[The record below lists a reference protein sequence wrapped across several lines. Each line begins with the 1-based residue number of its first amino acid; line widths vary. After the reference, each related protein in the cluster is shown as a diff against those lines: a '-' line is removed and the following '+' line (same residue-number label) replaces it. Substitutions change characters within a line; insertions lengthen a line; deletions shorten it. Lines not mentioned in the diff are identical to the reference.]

1 MFVDAVLAEYVR
13 DGVVESE
20 HRGFLA
26 ALNADGSIFKS
37 LGDVETKIFPRS
49 TVKCAQAS
57 AMVRSGLD
65 LEPRLLALAQ
75 SSHSGGEIHMD
86 GAREILASVGLSE
99 SALQC
104 ALDRP
109 LGDAERRAWGE
120 KAPTQ
125 IAMNC
130 SGKHAAML
138 ATCVKNGWPIESYLE
153 QSHPLQLAIK
163 AELEELAGEKIS
175 VTSTDGCGAP
185 LFLLSLIGLARAVRE
200 ITISTDPVHQ
210 SVMSAARAFPEMVGG
225 SGRHNTEMMQQVPGL
240 FMKDGAEA
248 VNVCS
253 LSDGRTFVFK
263 VSDGSLR
270 AFRTIVHACLK
281 DFGIDTELTPEK
293 VMGGPRVIG
302 TIRATIAARANKSN
316 G

>member
-1 MFVDAVLAEYVR
+1 MFNDAVLAEYVR

-20 HRGFLA
+20 HRGFLL
-26 ALNADGSIFKS
+26 ALKADGSIFKS

-75 SSHSGGEIHMD
+75 SSHSGGQMHLD

-120 KAPTQ
+120 MPPTQ

-138 ATCVKNGWPIESYLE
+138 ATCVKNGWPIETYLE

-163 AELEELAGEKIS
+163 AELEDLAGETIS
-175 VTSTDGCGAP
+175 LTSTDGCGAP
-185 LFLLSLIGLARAVRE
+185 LFLLSLIGLARAVRA

-225 SGRHNTEMMQQVPGL
+225 VGRHNTEMMQQVAGL

-253 LSDGRTFVFK
+253 LDDGRTFVFK

-281 DFGIDTELTPEK
+281 DFGIDTPLTLEK

-302 TIRATIAARANKSN
+302 TIRATI
-316 G
+316 

>member
-1 MFVDAVLAEYVR
+1 MFNDAVLAEYVR

-20 HRGFLA
+20 HRGFLV
-26 ALNADGSIFKS
+26 ALNADGSTFKS

-75 SSHSGGEIHMD
+75 SSHSGAQMHLD

-120 KAPTQ
+120 KPPTQ

-163 AELEELAGEKIS
+163 AELEDLAGETIS
-175 VTSTDGCGAP
+175 LTSTDGCGAP
-185 LFLLSLIGLARAVRE
+185 LFLLSLIGLARAVRA
-200 ITISTDPVHQ
+200 ITISSDPVHQ
-210 SVMSAARAFPEMVGG
+210 SVISAARAFPEMVGG
-225 SGRHNTEMMQQVPGL
+225 IGRHNTEMMQQVPGL

-253 LSDGRTFVFK
+253 LADGRTFVFK

-281 DFGIDTELTPEK
+281 DFGIDTPLTLEK

-302 TIRATIAARANKSN
+302 TIRATI
-316 G
+316 

>member
-1 MFVDAVLAEYVR
+1 MFNDAVLAEYVR

-75 SSHSGGEIHMD
+75 SSHSGAQMHLD
-86 GAREILASVGLSE
+86 GAREILASVGLAE

-120 KAPTQ
+120 NPPTQ

-138 ATCVKNGWPIESYLE
+138 ATCVKNGWPIETYLDAN
-153 QSHPLQLAIK
+153 HPLQLAIK
-163 AELEELAGEKIS
+163 EELENLAGEKITL
-175 VTSTDGCGAP
+175 TSTDGCGAP
-185 LFLLSLIGLARAVRE
+185 LFLLSLIGLARAVRA
-200 ITISTDPVHQ
+200 ITISSDLVHQ
-210 SVMSAARAFPEMVGG
+210 SVMNAARAFPEMVGG
-225 SGRHNTEMMQQVPGL
+225 VGRHNTEMMQQVSGL

-253 LSDGRTFVFK
+253 LIDGRTFAFK

-281 DFGIDTELTPEK
+281 DFGIDTALTPEK

-302 TIRATIAARANKSN
+302 TIRATI
-316 G
+316 

>member
-1 MFVDAVLAEYVR
+1 MFKDVVLAEYVR

-26 ALNADGSIFKS
+26 MLNADGTIFKS
-37 LGDVETKIFPRS
+37 LGDIETKIYPRS

-57 AMVRSGLD
+57 AMVRHGLK

-75 SSHSGGEIHMD
+75 SSHSGAAMHMD
-86 GAREILASVGLSE
+86 GAREILASVGLDE

-109 LGDAERRAWGE
+109 LGDAERRSWGDA
-120 KAPTQ
+120 APTR

-130 SGKHAAML
+130 SGKHAAMI
-138 ATCVKNGWPIESYLE
+138 ATCVINKWPVDNYLDAA
-153 QSHPLQLAIK
+153 HPLQVAIK
-163 AELEELAGEKIS
+163 AELETLAGEKIS

-185 LFLLSLIGLARAVRE
+185 LFLISVIGLARAIRT
-200 ITISTDPVHQ
+200 ITISADPTHK
-210 SVMSAARAFPEMVGG
+210 SVMDAARAFPEMVGG
-225 SGRHNTEMMQQVPGL
+225 IGRHNTEMMQEVPGL

-253 LSDGRTFVFK
+253 LSDGRALVFK

-281 DFGIDTELTPEK
+281 EFGIDTSFTPEK

-302 TIRATIAARANKSN
+302 TIRATI
-316 G
+316 

>member
-1 MFVDAVLAEYVR
+1 MFNDAVLAEYVR

-26 ALNADGSIFKS
+26 MLNADGTNFKS
-37 LGDVETKIFPRS
+37 LGDIETKIYPRS

-57 AMVRSGLD
+57 AMVRHGLI

-75 SSHSGGEIHMD
+75 SSHSGAAMHMD
-86 GAREILASVGLSE
+86 GAREILTSVGLDE

-109 LGDAERRAWGE
+109 LGDAERRAWGD
-120 KAPTQ
+120 ADPTR

-130 SGKHAAML
+130 SGKHAAMI
-138 ATCVKNGWPIESYLE
+138 ATCVINNWPVDSYLDAA
-153 QSHPLQLAIK
+153 HPLQVAIK
-163 AELEELAGEKIS
+163 EELETLSGEKIT

-185 LFLLSLIGLARAVRE
+185 LFLISLIGLARAIRV
-200 ITISTDPVHQ
+200 ITISSDPIHK
-210 SVMSAARAFPEMVGG
+210 SVMDAARTFPEMVGG
-225 SGRHNTEMMQQVPGL
+225 VGRHNTEMMQAVPGL

-270 AFRTIVHACLK
+270 AFRTIVHACLME
-281 DFGIDTELTPEK
+281 FGIDTSFTPEK

-302 TIRATIAARANKSN
+302 TIRATI
-316 G
+316 

>member
-1 MFVDAVLAEYVR
+1 MFNDVVLAEYVR

-26 ALNADGSIFKS
+26 MLNADGTIFKS
-37 LGDVETKIFPRS
+37 LGDLETKIYPRS

-57 AMVRSGLD
+57 AMVRHGLN

-75 SSHSGGEIHMD
+75 SSHSGAAMHMD
-86 GAREILASVGLSE
+86 GAREILASVGLDE

-109 LGDAERRAWGE
+109 LGDAERRTWGDA
-120 KAPTQ
+120 APTR

-130 SGKHAAML
+130 SGKHAAMI
-138 ATCVKNGWPIESYLE
+138 ATCVINKWPVDNYLDAA
-153 QSHPLQLAIK
+153 HPLQVAIK
-163 AELEELAGEKIS
+163 TELETLASEKIS

-185 LFLLSLIGLARAVRE
+185 LFLLSVIGLARAIRT
-200 ITISTDPVHQ
+200 ITISADPIHK
-210 SVMSAARAFPEMVGG
+210 SVMDAARAFPEMVGG
-225 SGRHNTEMMQQVPGL
+225 VGRHNTEMMQEVPGL

-248 VNVCS
+248 VNVSS

-281 DFGIDTELTPEK
+281 DFGIDTSFTPEK

-302 TIRATIAARANKSN
+302 TIRATI
-316 G
+316 

>member
-1 MFVDAVLAEYVR
+1 
-13 DGVVESE
+13 
-20 HRGFLA
+20 
-26 ALNADGSIFKS
+26 
-37 LGDVETKIFPRS
+37 
-49 TVKCAQAS
+49 
-57 AMVRSGLD
+57 LD
-65 LEPRLLALAQ
+65 LEPHLLALAQ
-75 SSHSGGEIHMD
+75 SSHSGAQMHLD
-86 GAREILASVGLSE
+86 GAREILASVGLAE

-120 KAPTQ
+120 NPPTQ

-138 ATCVKNGWPIESYLE
+138 ATCVKNGWPIETYLDAN
-153 QSHPLQLAIK
+153 HPLQLAIK
-163 AELEELAGEKIS
+163 SELEELAGEKITL
-175 VTSTDGCGAP
+175 TSTDGCGAP
-185 LFLLSLIGLARAVRE
+185 LFLLSLIGLARAIRA

-210 SVMSAARAFPEMVGG
+210 SVMNAARAFPEMVGG
-225 SGRHNTEMMQQVPGL
+225 VGRHNTEMMQQVPGL

-281 DFGIDTELTPEK
+281 DFGIDTALTPEK

-302 TIRATIAARANKSN
+302 TIRATI
-316 G
+316 

>member
-1 MFVDAVLAEYVR
+1 MFVDAVLAKYVR

-57 AMVRSGLD
+57 AMVRSGLN

-75 SSHSGGEIHMD
+75 SSHSGAQMHMD
-86 GAREILASVGLSE
+86 GAREILASVGLAE

-109 LGDAERRAWGE
+109 LGDAERRTWGE
-120 KAPTQ
+120 KPPTQ

-138 ATCVKNGWPIESYLE
+138 ATCVKNGWPIETYLE
-153 QSHPLQLAIK
+153 ASHPLQLAIK
-163 AELEELAGEKIS
+163 AELEELAGEVITL
-175 VTSTDGCGAP
+175 TSTDGCGAP
-185 LFLLSLIGLARAVRE
+185 LFLLSLIGLARAVHE

-210 SVMSAARAFPEMVGG
+210 SVMNAARAFPEMVGG
-225 SGRHNTEMMQQVPGL
+225 VGRHNTEMMQQVSGL

-248 VNVCS
+248 VNICS
-253 LSDGRTFVFK
+253 LIDGRTFVFK

-281 DFGIDTELTPEK
+281 DFGIDTALTPEK

-302 TIRATIAARANKSN
+302 TIRATI
-316 G
+316 

>member
-1 MFVDAVLAEYVR
+1 MFNDAVLAEYVR

-20 HRGFLA
+20 HRGFMV
-26 ALNADGSIFKS
+26 ALNTDGSIFKS

-75 SSHSGGEIHMD
+75 SSHSGGQMHMD

-109 LGDAERRAWGE
+109 LGDTERRAWGE
-120 KAPTQ
+120 KPPTQ

-138 ATCVKNGWPIESYLE
+138 ATCVKNGWPIETYLE

-163 AELEELAGEKIS
+163 AELEELAGETIS
-175 VTSTDGCGAP
+175 LTSTDGCGAP
-185 LFLLSLIGLARAVRE
+185 LFLLSLIGLARAVRA

-210 SVMSAARAFPEMVGG
+210 SVMRAARAFPEMVGG
-225 SGRHNTEMMQQVPGL
+225 IGRHNTEMMQQVPGL

-253 LSDGRTFVFK
+253 LADGRTFVFK

-281 DFGIDTELTPEK
+281 DFGIDTPLTLEK

-302 TIRATIAARANKSN
+302 TIRATI
-316 G
+316 

>member
-1 MFVDAVLAEYVR
+1 MFNDAVLAEYVR

-75 SSHSGGEIHMD
+75 SSHSGGEMHLD

-120 KAPTQ
+120 KPPTQ

-138 ATCVKNGWPIESYLE
+138 ATCVKNGWPIETYLE

-163 AELEELAGEKIS
+163 AELENLAREKITL
-175 VTSTDGCGAP
+175 TSTDGCGAP
-185 LFLLSLIGLARAVRE
+185 LFLLSLIGLARAVRA

-225 SGRHNTEMMQQVPGL
+225 VGRHNTEMMQQVPGL

-253 LSDGRTFVFK
+253 LADGRTFVFK

-281 DFGIDTELTPEK
+281 DFGIDTPLTLEK

-302 TIRATIAARANKSN
+302 TIRATI
-316 G
+316 

>member
-1 MFVDAVLAEYVR
+1 MFNDAVLAEYVR

-37 LGDVETKIFPRS
+37 LGDIETKIFPRS

-75 SSHSGGEIHMD
+75 SSHSGDEMHLN

-120 KAPTQ
+120 RPPTQ

-138 ATCVKNGWPIESYLE
+138 ATCVKNGWPIETYLE

-163 AELEELAGEKIS
+163 AELEELAGETIS
-175 VTSTDGCGAP
+175 LTSTDGCGAP
-185 LFLLSLIGLARAVRE
+185 LFLLSLISLARAVRA
-200 ITISTDPVHQ
+200 ITISIDPVHQ

-225 SGRHNTEMMQQVPGL
+225 VARHNTEMMQQVPGL

-253 LSDGRTFVFK
+253 LADGRTFVFK

-281 DFGIDTELTPEK
+281 DFGIETALTPEK

-302 TIRATIAARANKSN
+302 TIRATI
-316 G
+316 

>member
-1 MFVDAVLAEYVR
+1 MFNDAVLAEYIR

-26 ALNADGSIFKS
+26 ALNSDGSIFKS

-49 TVKCAQAS
+49 TIKCAQAS

-75 SSHSGGEIHMD
+75 SSHSGGQMHMD

-109 LGDAERRAWGE
+109 LGDAERRVWGE
-120 KAPTQ
+120 MPPTQ

-138 ATCVKNGWPIESYLE
+138 ATCVKNGWPIETYLE

-163 AELEELAGEKIS
+163 AELEDLAGETIS
-175 VTSTDGCGAP
+175 LTSTDGCGAP
-185 LFLLSLIGLARAVRE
+185 LFLLSLIGLARAVRA

-225 SGRHNTEMMQQVPGL
+225 VGRHNTEMMQQVAGL

-253 LSDGRTFVFK
+253 LDDGRTFVFK

-281 DFGIDTELTPEK
+281 DFGIDTPLTLEK

-302 TIRATIAARANKSN
+302 TIRATI
-316 G
+316 

>member
-1 MFVDAVLAEYVR
+1 MFKDAVLAEYVR

-26 ALNADGSIFKS
+26 VLNADGSLFKS
-37 LGDVETKIFPRS
+37 LGDIDTKIFPRS

-75 SSHSGGEIHMD
+75 SSHSGGAMHMD
-86 GAREILASVGLSE
+86 GAREILASVGLTE

-104 ALDRP
+104 ATDRP
-109 LGDAERRAWGE
+109 LGDAERRAWGDQE
-120 KAPTQ
+120 PAQ

-138 ATCVKNGWPIESYLE
+138 ATCVKNGWPIETYLE
-153 QSHPLQLAIK
+153 QSHPLQIAIK
-163 AELEELAGEKIS
+163 KELEDLSGEVITL
-175 VTSTDGCGAP
+175 TSTDGCGAP
-185 LFLLSLIGLARAVRE
+185 LFLISVIGLARAIRA
-200 ITISTDPVHQ
+200 ITISNDLVHQ
-210 SVMSAARAFPEMVGG
+210 SVMNAARAFPEMVGG
-225 SGRHNTEMMQQVPGL
+225 IGRHNTEMMQQVPGL

-253 LSDGRTFVFK
+253 LSDGRTIVFK

-281 DFGIDTELTPEK
+281 DFGIDTALTPEK

-302 TIRATIAARANKSN
+302 TIRATI
-316 G
+316 

>member
-1 MFVDAVLAEYVR
+1 MFNDAVLAEYVR

-75 SSHSGGEIHMD
+75 SSHSGGEMHLD

-120 KAPTQ
+120 KPPTQ

-153 QSHPLQLAIK
+153 ASHPLQLAIK
-163 AELEELAGEKIS
+163 AELEELAGETIS
-175 VTSTDGCGAP
+175 LTSTDGCGAP

-225 SGRHNTEMMQQVPGL
+225 IGRHNTEMMQQVPGL

-253 LSDGRTFVFK
+253 LADGRTFAFK

-281 DFGIDTELTPEK
+281 DFGIDTPLTLEK

-302 TIRATIAARANKSN
+302 TIRATI
-316 G
+316 

>member
-1 MFVDAVLAEYVR
+1 MFNDAVLAEYVR

-20 HRGFLA
+20 HRGFLT

-75 SSHSGGEIHMD
+75 SSHSGAQMHLD
-86 GAREILASVGLSE
+86 GAREILASVGLAE

-120 KAPTQ
+120 NPPTQ
-125 IAMNC
+125 TAMNC

-138 ATCVKNGWPIESYLE
+138 ATCVKNGWPIETYLDAN
-153 QSHPLQLAIK
+153 HPLQLAIK
-163 AELEELAGEKIS
+163 EELENLAGEKITL
-175 VTSTDGCGAP
+175 TSTDGCGAP
-185 LFLLSLIGLARAVRE
+185 LFLLSLIGLARAVRA

-210 SVMSAARAFPEMVGG
+210 NVMNAARAFPEMVGG
-225 SGRHNTEMMQQVPGL
+225 VGRHNTEMMQQVPGL

-253 LSDGRTFVFK
+253 LADGRTFVFK

-281 DFGIDTELTPEK
+281 DFGIDTALTPEK

-302 TIRATIAARANKSN
+302 TIRATI
-316 G
+316 

>member
-1 MFVDAVLAEYVR
+1 MFKDAVLAEYVR

-26 ALNADGSIFKS
+26 MLNADGTIFKS
-37 LGDVETKIFPRS
+37 LGDLETKIYPRS

-57 AMVRSGLD
+57 AMVRHGLK

-75 SSHSGGEIHMD
+75 SSHSGAAMHMD
-86 GAREILASVGLSE
+86 GTREILASVGLDE

-109 LGDAERRAWGE
+109 LGDAERRTWGDA
-120 KAPTQ
+120 APTR

-130 SGKHAAML
+130 SGKHAAMI
-138 ATCVKNGWPIESYLE
+138 ATCVINNWPVDNYLDAA
-153 QSHPLQLAIK
+153 HPLQVAIK
-163 AELEELAGEKIS
+163 AELETLAGEKIS

-185 LFLLSLIGLARAVRE
+185 LFLISVIGLARAIRT
-200 ITISTDPVHQ
+200 ITISTDPTHK
-210 SVMSAARAFPEMVGG
+210 SVMDAARAFPEMVGG
-225 SGRHNTEMMQQVPGL
+225 VGRHNTEMMREVPGL

-253 LSDGRTFVFK
+253 LSDGRALVFK

-270 AFRTIVHACLK
+270 AFRTIVHAYLK
-281 DFGIDTELTPEK
+281 EFGIDTSFAPEK

-302 TIRATIAARANKSN
+302 TIRATI
-316 G
+316 

>member
-1 MFVDAVLAEYVR
+1 MFNDAVLAEYVR

-20 HRGFLA
+20 HRGFMV

-75 SSHSGGEIHMD
+75 SSHSGGQMHMD
-86 GAREILASVGLSE
+86 AAREILASVGLSE

-109 LGDAERRAWGE
+109 LGDTERRAWGE
-120 KAPTQ
+120 KPPTQ

-138 ATCVKNGWPIESYLE
+138 ATCVKNGWPIETYLE

-163 AELEELAGEKIS
+163 AELEELAGETIS
-175 VTSTDGCGAP
+175 LTSTDGCGAP
-185 LFLLSLIGLARAVRE
+185 LFLLSLIGLARAVRA

-225 SGRHNTEMMQQVPGL
+225 IGRHNTEMMQQVPGL

-253 LSDGRTFVFK
+253 LADGRTFVFK

-281 DFGIDTELTPEK
+281 DFGIDTPLTLEK

-302 TIRATIAARANKSN
+302 TIRATI
-316 G
+316 

>member
-1 MFVDAVLAEYVR
+1 MFNDAVLAEYVR

-20 HRGFLA
+20 HRGFLVM
-26 ALNADGSIFKS
+26 LNADGTIFKS
-37 LGDVETKIFPRS
+37 LGDIETKIYPRS

-57 AMVRSGLD
+57 AMVRHGLK

-75 SSHSGGEIHMD
+75 SSHSGAAMHMD
-86 GAREILASVGLSE
+86 GAREILASVGLDE
-99 SALQC
+99 STLQC

-109 LGDAERRAWGE
+109 LGDAERRTWGDAE
-120 KAPTQ
+120 PTR

-138 ATCVKNGWPIESYLE
+138 ATCVINNWPVDSYLDAA
-153 QSHPLQLAIK
+153 HPLQVAIK
-163 AELEELAGEKIS
+163 NELETLASEKIA

-185 LFLLSLIGLARAVRE
+185 LFLLSVIGLARAIRT
-200 ITISTDPVHQ
+200 ITNSADPIHK
-210 SVMSAARAFPEMVGG
+210 SVMDAARAFPEMVGG
-225 SGRHNTEMMQQVPGL
+225 AGRHNTEMMQEVPGL

-248 VNVCS
+248 VNVSS
-253 LSDGRTFVFK
+253 LSDGRTFVLK

-281 DFGIDTELTPEK
+281 DFGIDTSFTPEK

-302 TIRATIAARANKSN
+302 TIRATI
-316 G
+316 

>member
-1 MFVDAVLAEYVR
+1 MFKDSVLAEYIR

-26 ALNADGSIFKS
+26 VLNADGSLFKS
-37 LGDVETKIFPRS
+37 LGDIDTKIFPRS
-49 TVKCAQAS
+49 TVKCFQAS

-75 SSHSGGEIHMD
+75 SSHSGAAMHMD
-86 GAREILASVGLSE
+86 GAREILASVGLTE

-104 ALDRP
+104 ATDRP
-109 LGDAERRAWGE
+109 LGEAERRAWGDRE
-120 KAPTQ
+120 PTQ

-138 ATCVKNGWPIESYLE
+138 ATCVKNGWPIETYLE
-153 QSHPLQLAIK
+153 QSHPLQIAIK
-163 AELEELAGEKIS
+163 KELEDLSGEAIIL
-175 VTSTDGCGAP
+175 TSTDGCGAP
-185 LFLLSLIGLARAVRE
+185 LFLISVIGLARAIRA
-200 ITISTDPVHQ
+200 ITISNDLVHQ
-210 SVMSAARAFPEMVGG
+210 SVMNAARAFPEMVGG
-225 SGRHNTEMMQQVPGL
+225 MGRHNTEMMQQVPGL

-253 LSDGRTFVFK
+253 LSDGRTIVFK

-281 DFGIDTELTPEK
+281 DFGIDTALTPEK

-302 TIRATIAARANKSN
+302 TIRATI
-316 G
+316 

>member
-1 MFVDAVLAEYVR
+1 MFNDAVLAEYVR

-26 ALNADGSIFKS
+26 ALNSDGSIFKS

-49 TVKCAQAS
+49 TIKCAQAS

-75 SSHSGGEIHMD
+75 SSHSGAQMHLD
-86 GAREILASVGLSE
+86 GAREILASVGLAE

-120 KAPTQ
+120 KPPTQ

-138 ATCVKNGWPIESYLE
+138 ATCVKNGWPIENYLE
-153 QSHPLQLAIK
+153 ASHPLQLAIR

-175 VTSTDGCGAP
+175 LTSTDGCGAP

-210 SVMSAARAFPEMVGG
+210 RVMSAARAFPEMVGG
-225 SGRHNTEMMQQVPGL
+225 IGRHNTEMMQQVPGL

-253 LSDGRTFVFK
+253 LIDGRTFVFK

-281 DFGIDTELTPEK
+281 DFGIDTPLTLEK

-302 TIRATIAARANKSN
+302 TIRATI
-316 G
+316 

>member
-1 MFVDAVLAEYVR
+1 MFKDAVLAEYVR

-26 ALNADGSIFKS
+26 VLNADGSIFKS
-37 LGDVETKIFPRS
+37 LGDIDTKIFPRS

-57 AMVRSGLD
+57 AMVRSGLV

-75 SSHSGGEIHMD
+75 SSHSGAAMHMD
-86 GAREILASVGLSE
+86 GAREILAAVGLDE

-104 ALDRP
+104 ATDRP
-109 LGDAERRAWGE
+109 LGDAERRAWGDKE
-120 KAPTQ
+120 PVQ

-138 ATCVKNGWPIESYLE
+138 ATCVKNGWPIESYLDAN
-153 QSHPLQLAIK
+153 HPLQLAIK
-163 AELEELAGEKIS
+163 KELEDLAGEAITL
-175 VTSTDGCGAP
+175 TSTDGCGAP
-185 LFLLSLIGLARAVRE
+185 LFLISVIGLTRAIRA

-210 SVMSAARAFPEMVGG
+210 SVMKAARTFPEMVGG
-225 SGRHNTEMMQQVPGL
+225 VGRHNTEMMQQVPGL

-253 LSDGRTFVFK
+253 LADGRSFVFK

-281 DFGIDTELTPEK
+281 DFGIDTPLTPEK

-302 TIRATIAARANKSN
+302 TIRATI
-316 G
+316 

>member
-1 MFVDAVLAEYVR
+1 MFNDAVLAEYVR

-75 SSHSGGEIHMD
+75 SSHSGAQMHLD

-120 KAPTQ
+120 NPPTQ

-138 ATCVKNGWPIESYLE
+138 ATCVKKGWPIETYLE
-153 QSHPLQLAIK
+153 ANHPLQLAIK
-163 AELEELAGEKIS
+163 EELENLAGEKITL
-175 VTSTDGCGAP
+175 TSTDGCGAP
-185 LFLLSLIGLARAVRE
+185 LFLLSLIGLARAVRA

-210 SVMSAARAFPEMVGG
+210 SVMNAARAFPEMVGG
-225 SGRHNTEMMQQVPGL
+225 VGRHNTEMMQQLPGL

-253 LSDGRTFVFK
+253 LADGRTFVFK

-281 DFGIDTELTPEK
+281 DFGIDTALTPEK

-302 TIRATIAARANKSN
+302 TIRATI
-316 G
+316 

>member
-1 MFVDAVLAEYVR
+1 MFNDAVLAEYVR

-26 ALNADGSIFKS
+26 ALKADGSIFKS

-75 SSHSGGEIHMD
+75 SSHSGGEMHLD

-120 KAPTQ
+120 KPPTQ

-138 ATCVKNGWPIESYLE
+138 ATCVKNGWPIETYLE

-163 AELEELAGEKIS
+163 AELEDLAGETIS
-175 VTSTDGCGAP
+175 LTSTDGCGAP
-185 LFLLSLIGLARAVRE
+185 LFLLSLIGLARAVRA
-200 ITISTDPVHQ
+200 ITISTDLVHQ

-225 SGRHNTEMMQQVPGL
+225 VGRHNTEMMQQVPGL

-253 LSDGRTFVFK
+253 LADGRTFVFK

-281 DFGIDTELTPEK
+281 DFGIDTPLTLEK

-302 TIRATIAARANKSN
+302 TIRATI
-316 G
+316 

>member
-1 MFVDAVLAEYVR
+1 MFNDAVLAEYVR

-26 ALNADGSIFKS
+26 ALNADGSIFKT

-57 AMVRSGLD
+57 AMVRNGLD
-65 LEPRLLALAQ
+65 LEPRLFALAQ
-75 SSHSGGEIHMD
+75 SSHSGAQMHLD
-86 GAREILASVGLSE
+86 GAREILASVGLAE

-120 KAPTQ
+120 NPPTQ

-138 ATCVKNGWPIESYLE
+138 ATCVKNGWPIETYLE
-153 QSHPLQLAIK
+153 QRHPLQLAIK
-163 AELEELAGEKIS
+163 AELEELAGETIS
-175 VTSTDGCGAP
+175 LTSTDGCGAP
-185 LFLLSLIGLARAVRE
+185 LFLLSLIGLARAVRA

-210 SVMSAARAFPEMVGG
+210 SVMNAARAFPEMVGG
-225 SGRHNTEMMQQVPGL
+225 VGRHNTEMMQQVPGL

-281 DFGIDTELTPEK
+281 DFGIDTALTPEK

-302 TIRATIAARANKSN
+302 TIRATI
-316 G
+316 

>member
-1 MFVDAVLAEYVR
+1 LFNDAVLAEYVR

-26 ALNADGSIFKS
+26 MLNTDGTILKS
-37 LGDVETKIFPRS
+37 LGDIETKIYPRS

-57 AMVRSGLD
+57 AMVRHGLK

-75 SSHSGGEIHMD
+75 SSHSGAAMHMD
-86 GAREILASVGLSE
+86 GAREILASVGLDE

-109 LGDAERRAWGE
+109 LGDAERRAWGDA
-120 KAPTQ
+120 APTR

-130 SGKHAAML
+130 SGKHAAMI
-138 ATCVKNGWPIESYLE
+138 ATCVINNWPVASYLE
-153 QSHPLQLAIK
+153 QAHPLQVAIK
-163 AELEELAGEKIS
+163 AELEELASEKIT

-185 LFLLSLIGLARAVRE
+185 LFLISVIGLARAIQK
-200 ITISTDPVHQ
+200 ITISADPVHK
-210 SVMSAARAFPEMVGG
+210 SVMDAARTFPEMVGG
-225 SGRHNTEMMQQVPGL
+225 KGRHNTEMMQEVPGL
-240 FMKDGAEA
+240 LMKDGAEA
-248 VNVCS
+248 VNVSS

-281 DFGIDTELTPEK
+281 DYGIDTKLEPEK

-302 TIRATIAARANKSN
+302 TIRATI
-316 G
+316 

>member
-1 MFVDAVLAEYVR
+1 MFNDAVLAEYVR

-26 ALNADGSIFKS
+26 MLNADGTIFKS
-37 LGDVETKIFPRS
+37 LGDLETKIYPRS

-57 AMVRSGLD
+57 AMVRHGLN

-75 SSHSGGEIHMD
+75 SSHSGAAMHMD
-86 GAREILASVGLSE
+86 GAREILASVGLDE
-99 SALQC
+99 NALQC

-109 LGDAERRAWGE
+109 LGDAERRTWGDA
-120 KAPTQ
+120 APTR

-130 SGKHAAML
+130 SGKHAAMI
-138 ATCVKNGWPIESYLE
+138 ATCVINKWPVDNYLDAA
-153 QSHPLQLAIK
+153 HPLQVAIK
-163 AELEELAGEKIS
+163 YELETLAGEKIS

-185 LFLLSLIGLARAVRE
+185 LFLLSVIGLARAIRT
-200 ITISTDPVHQ
+200 ITISADPIHK
-210 SVMSAARAFPEMVGG
+210 SVMDAARAFPEMVGG
-225 SGRHNTEMMQQVPGL
+225 VGRHNTEMMQEVPGL

-248 VNVCS
+248 VNVSS

-270 AFRTIVHACLK
+270 AFRTIVYACLK
-281 DFGIDTELTPEK
+281 DFGIDTSFTPEK

-302 TIRATIAARANKSN
+302 TIRATI
-316 G
+316 

>member
-1 MFVDAVLAEYVR
+1 MFNDAVLAEYVR

-75 SSHSGGEIHMD
+75 SSHSGADIHMD

-120 KAPTQ
+120 KPPTQ

-138 ATCVKNGWPIESYLE
+138 ATCVKNGWPTETYLE

-163 AELEELAGEKIS
+163 AELEKLSGETIS
-175 VTSTDGCGAP
+175 LTSTDGCGAP
-185 LFLLSLIGLARAVRE
+185 LFLLSLIGLARAVRA

-225 SGRHNTEMMQQVPGL
+225 VGRHNTEMMQQVPGL

-253 LSDGRTFVFK
+253 LADGRTFVFK

-281 DFGIDTELTPEK
+281 DFGIDTPLTLEK

-302 TIRATIAARANKSN
+302 TIRATI
-316 G
+316 

>member
-1 MFVDAVLAEYVR
+1 MFNDAVLAEYVR

-20 HRGFLA
+20 HRGFLVM
-26 ALNADGSIFKS
+26 LNADGTIFKS
-37 LGDVETKIFPRS
+37 LGDIETKIYPRS

-57 AMVRSGLD
+57 AMVRHGLK

-75 SSHSGGEIHMD
+75 SSHSGAAMHMD
-86 GAREILASVGLSE
+86 GAREILASVGLDE

-109 LGDAERRAWGE
+109 LGDAERRTWGDAE
-120 KAPTQ
+120 PTR

-130 SGKHAAML
+130 SGKHAAMI
-138 ATCVKNGWPIESYLE
+138 ATCVINNWPVDSYLDAA
-153 QSHPLQLAIK
+153 HPLQVAIK
-163 AELEELAGEKIS
+163 SELETLASEKIA

-185 LFLLSLIGLARAVRE
+185 LFLLSVIGLARAIRT
-200 ITISTDPVHQ
+200 ITNSADPIHK
-210 SVMSAARAFPEMVGG
+210 SVMDAARTFPEMVGG
-225 SGRHNTEMMQQVPGL
+225 AGRHNTEMMQEVPGL

-248 VNVCS
+248 VNVSS

-281 DFGIDTELTPEK
+281 DFGIDTSFTPEK

-302 TIRATIAARANKSN
+302 TIRATI
-316 G
+316 

>member
-1 MFVDAVLAEYVR
+1 MFNDAVLAEYVR

-26 ALNADGSIFKS
+26 ALNADGSILKS
-37 LGDVETKIFPRS
+37 LGDVETRIFPRS

-65 LEPRLLALAQ
+65 IEPRLLALAQ
-75 SSHSGGEIHMD
+75 SSHSGAQMHLD
-86 GAREILASVGLSE
+86 GAREILASVGLAE

-120 KAPTQ
+120 NPPTQ

-138 ATCVKNGWPIESYLE
+138 ATCVKNGWPIETYLDAN
-153 QSHPLQLAIK
+153 HPLQLAIK
-163 AELEELAGEKIS
+163 DELENLAGEKITL
-175 VTSTDGCGAP
+175 TSTDGCGAP
-185 LFLLSLIGLARAVRE
+185 LFLLSLIGLARAIRA

-210 SVMSAARAFPEMVGG
+210 SVMNAARTFPEMVGG
-225 SGRHNTEMMQQVPGL
+225 VGRHNTEMMQQVPGL

-253 LSDGRTFVFK
+253 LADGRTFVFK

-281 DFGIDTELTPEK
+281 DFGIDTALTPEK

-302 TIRATIAARANKSN
+302 TIRATI
-316 G
+316 

>member
-1 MFVDAVLAEYVR
+1 MFNDAVLAEYVR

-20 HRGFLA
+20 HRGLLV
-26 ALNADGSIFKS
+26 ALKADGSIFKS

-65 LEPRLLALAQ
+65 LQPRLLALAQ
-75 SSHSGGEIHMD
+75 SSHSGGEMHMD

-120 KAPTQ
+120 RPPTQ

-138 ATCVKNGWPIESYLE
+138 ATCVKNGWPIETYLE

-163 AELEELAGEKIS
+163 TELENLAGEKIS
-175 VTSTDGCGAP
+175 LTSTDGCGAP
-185 LFLLSLIGLARAVRE
+185 LFLLSLIGLARAVRA

-225 SGRHNTEMMQQVPGL
+225 VGRHNTEMMQQVAGL

-253 LSDGRTFVFK
+253 LDDGRTFVFK

-281 DFGIDTELTPEK
+281 DFGIDTPLTLEK

-302 TIRATIAARANKSN
+302 TIRATI
-316 G
+316 

>member
-1 MFVDAVLAEYVR
+1 MFNDAVLAEYVR

-20 HRGFLA
+20 HRGLLV

-37 LGDVETKIFPRS
+37 LGNVETKIFPRS

-57 AMVRSGLD
+57 AMVRHGLD

-75 SSHSGGEIHMD
+75 SSHSGSKAHID
-86 GAREILASVGLSE
+86 GAREILASVGLAE

-109 LGDAERRAWGE
+109 LGDAERSAWGE
-120 KAPTQ
+120 NPPSR

-138 ATCVKNGWPIESYLE
+138 ATCVKNGWAIENYLA
-153 QSHPLQLAIK
+153 QDHPLQLAIK
-163 AELEELAGEKIS
+163 EELENLAGETIS
-175 VTSTDGCGAP
+175 LTSTDGCGAP
-185 LFLLSLIGLARAVRE
+185 LFLLSLIGLARAIRT
-200 ITISTDPVHQ
+200 ITVSTDAVHQ
-210 SVMSAARAFPEMVGG
+210 SVISAARAFPEMVGG
-225 SGRHNTEMMQQVPGL
+225 IGRHNTEMMQQVSGL

-253 LSDGRTFVFK
+253 LSDGRTFVLK

-281 DFGIDTELTPEK
+281 DFGIDTALTPEK

-302 TIRATIAARANKSN
+302 TIRATI
-316 G
+316 

>member
-1 MFVDAVLAEYVR
+1 MFNDAVLAEYIR

-26 ALNADGSIFKS
+26 ALNADGSILKS

-49 TVKCAQAS
+49 TIKCAQAS

-75 SSHSGGEIHMD
+75 SSHSGGQMHMD
-86 GAREILASVGLSE
+86 GVREILASVGLAE

-120 KAPTQ
+120 NPPTQ

-138 ATCVKNGWPIESYLE
+138 ATCVKNGWPIENYLE
-153 QSHPLQLAIK
+153 ASHPLQLAIRS
-163 AELEELAGEKIS
+163 ELEELAGEKIS
-175 VTSTDGCGAP
+175 LTSTDGCGAP

-210 SVMSAARAFPEMVGG
+210 RVMSAARAFPEMVGG
-225 SGRHNTEMMQQVPGL
+225 IGRHNTEMMQQVPGL

-253 LSDGRTFVFK
+253 LIDGRTFVFK

-281 DFGIDTELTPEK
+281 DFGIDTPLTLEK

-302 TIRATIAARANKSN
+302 TIRATI
-316 G
+316 

>member
-1 MFVDAVLAEYVR
+1 MFNDAVLAEYVR

-26 ALNADGSIFKS
+26 ALNADGSIFKT

-75 SSHSGGEIHMD
+75 SSHSGAQMHMD
-86 GAREILASVGLSE
+86 GAREILASVGLAE

-120 KAPTQ
+120 NPPTQ

-138 ATCVKNGWPIESYLE
+138 ATCVKNGWPIETYLDA
-153 QSHPLQLAIK
+153 SHPLQLAIK
-163 AELEELAGEKIS
+163 AELEELAGEKITL
-175 VTSTDGCGAP
+175 TSTDGCGAP
-185 LFLLSLIGLARAVRE
+185 LFLLSLIGLARAVRK

-210 SVMSAARAFPEMVGG
+210 SVMNAARAFPEMVGG
-225 SGRHNTEMMQQVPGL
+225 VGRHNTEMMQQVPGL

-253 LSDGRTFVFK
+253 LADGRTFVFK

-281 DFGIDTELTPEK
+281 DFGIDTALTPEK

-302 TIRATIAARANKSN
+302 TIRATI
-316 G
+316 